1 MNTEI
6 KRDEQLQGFL
16 LSTMG
21 GTVCRLKDFRGRKI
35 LLFCWA
41 SWSAS
46 REYLPVLQSF
56 YDKYRDRQFEVVS
69 IAFDVQ
75 GPGFPM
81 RYIKKYD
88 IDFVTLIDADVL
100 LSRLYGIKTL
110 PFSVLLDENG
120 YVMLT
125 AEEPSNSFL
134 AKVEDNLDKTVE
146 HHSRKEQK
154 VKCKSNEVELLM
166 QSCANLLGRGRKQD
180 AIGKLRSALTIDRDN
195 EIIKNQILVIENPE
209 KFYPKSSNL

>member
-1 MNTEI
+1 
-6 KRDEQLQGFL
+6 
-16 LSTMG
+16 
-21 GTVCRLKDFRGRKI
+21 
-35 LLFCWA
+35 
-41 SWSAS
+41 
-46 REYLPVLQSF
+46 
-56 YDKYRDRQFEVVS
+56 
-69 IAFDVQ
+69 
-75 GPGFPM
+75 
-81 RYIKKYD
+81 
-88 IDFVTLIDADVL
+88 
-100 LSRLYGIKTL
+100 
-110 PFSVLLDENG
+110 
-120 YVMLT
+120 MLT